1 MKGVYSQH
9 ILTQFG
15 ENLGNFIEDIITI
28 SSLKLV
34 NICVVPPLILAII
47 CDRVFDGDRVKFSL
61 KIRIKKEGIGEAI
74 APRYILDAMGIRA
87 IKSTRQQIEHIPNIA
102 NKSIRDRRSLNPAR
116 FYLDLL
122 LLNHPAKQ

>member
-1 MKGVYSQH
+1 
-9 ILTQFG
+9 
-15 ENLGNFIEDIITI
+15 
-28 SSLKLV
+28 
-34 NICVVPPLILAII
+34 
-47 CDRVFDGDRVKFSL
+47 
-61 KIRIKKEGIGEAI
+61 
-74 APRYILDAMGIRA
+74 MGIRA